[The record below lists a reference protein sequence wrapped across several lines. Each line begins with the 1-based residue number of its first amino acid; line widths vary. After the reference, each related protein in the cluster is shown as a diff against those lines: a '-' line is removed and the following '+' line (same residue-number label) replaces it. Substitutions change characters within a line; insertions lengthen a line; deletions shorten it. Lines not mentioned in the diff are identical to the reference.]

1 MEISD
6 KLLEINIEAETTE
19 GIVKKIHKVIGGTTT
34 ERWGEHILTIDND
47 IAQGNIRFINFEWGV
62 DLLEYDITFH
72 KDIVLVMDASSFC
85 PMRFLYCLQG
95 YIGHRFEID
104 KNLKKIEQF
113 QSVITS
119 NKDGGTSY
127 AYLPKDIK
135 LEINVIQITRRKFL
149 KKRLNDVSLLND
161 RLHEVFIDTDH
172 ENRFRFFGSV
182 DLKLADKISALRNVK
197 QKGMIRILL
206 IEGLVYQI
214 LSMHILN
221 HKREINNNHPNTSL
235 LKREL
240 KQIRKIAKKIQKDVS
255 LPYNLEQLSEEYALS
270 QAKLQEG
277 FKLLYTRT
285 VTEYIRHARLEAARD
300 LLRNSDMNVSEVV
313 YTIGFSS
320 RSYFS
325 KIFKNKYKISPSEFK
340 HKIESENAVEVIAKK
355 I

>member
-1 MEISD
+1 M
-6 KLLEINIEAETTE
+6 
-19 GIVKKIHKVIGGTTT
+19 
-34 ERWGEHILTIDND
+34 
-47 IAQGNIRFINFEWGV
+47 
-62 DLLEYDITFH
+62 
-72 KDIVLVMDASSFC
+72 
-85 PMRFLYCLQG
+85 
-95 YIGHRFEID
+95 
-104 KNLKKIEQF
+104 
-113 QSVITS
+113 
-119 NKDGGTSY
+119 
-127 AYLPKDIK
+127 
-135 LEINVIQITRRKFL
+135 
-149 KKRLNDVSLLND
+149 
-161 RLHEVFIDTDH
+161 FIDTDH
-172 ENRFRFFGSV
+172 ENRFRFFGSI

-221 HKREINNNHPNTSL
+221 HKREENNNHPNSSL

-255 LPYNLEQLSEEYALS
+255 LPYNLEQLSEEYGLS

-285 VTEYIRHARLEAARD
+285 VTEYIRHVRLEAARD
-300 LLRNSDMNVSEVV
+300 YLRNSDMNVSEVV

-340 HKIESENAVEVIAKK
+340 AKIENETPVAVIEKK
-355 I
+355 L

>member
-1 MEISD
+1 MDISD
-6 KLLEINIEAETTE
+6 NIMEINIEAETTQGVVE
-19 GIVKKIHKVIGGTTT
+19 KIQQQIGGTLT
-34 ERWGEHILTIDND
+34 ERWGEHVLIVDND
-47 IAQGNIRFINFEWGV
+47 IAKGNIRYINFEWGV
-62 DLLEYDITFH
+62 DLLQYDITFF
-72 KDIVLVMDASSFC
+72 KDVVTVTDASLFN
-85 PMRFLYCLQG
+85 PLKFIYCLQG
-95 YIGHRFEID
+95 HIGHRFGIE
-104 KNLKKIEQF
+104 NALNKIEQF
-113 QSVITS
+113 QSVITT

-127 AYLPKDIK
+127 SYLPKDVK
-135 LEINVIQITRRKFL
+135 LEINVIQITRKKFL
-149 KKRLNDVSLLND
+149 KKRLNDVSLLNN

-182 DLKLADKISALRNVK
+182 DLKLADAISAIKNVK
-197 QKGMIRILL
+197 QKGMIRTLL
-206 IEGLVYQI
+206 IEGLVYQV

-221 HKREINNNHPNTSL
+221 HKREENDNMPNTSL

-255 LPYNLEQLSEEYALS
+255 LPYNLEQLSEEYGLS

-325 KIFKNKYKISPSEFK
+325 KIFKNKYHISPSEFK
-340 HKIESENAVEVIAKK
+340 HKIENTNSIETLK